1 MSVFISTIRELLHK
15 RWEGLASCSF
25 NWVGVVKSKSMR
37 AHVVLVSTVMSKV
50 KRAAAVQLTS
60 DNVDDQDSIQEEV
73 RESNA
78 TARFPGVQ
86 RASCGVL

>member
-1 MSVFISTIRELLHK
+1 
-15 RWEGLASCSF
+15 
-25 NWVGVVKSKSMR
+25 
-37 AHVVLVSTVMSKV
+37 MSKV
-50 KRAAAVQLTS
+50 KRAATVQLTS

-73 RESNA
+73 CESNA